1 MSVLRDIP
9 HGGRFHRPRGVDFTF
24 EEAMDATRDP
34 LILVSEREGS
44 PIRDIAV
51 GRVHVVQFAR
61 SSQLV
66 LIISMIRNF
75 IEGRE
80 NWTREAEDYLDS
92 EKNFAKSLFTILC
105 YVKRNI
111 DWSVGGKPQID
122 RESYEVLMKC
132 YDFEPFRRHWSR
144 GKKMRAVGYRNTIKF
159 YYENVNLDNQA
170 QMTHRLLREN
180 NLSYTGV
187 VN

>member
-1 MSVLRDIP
+1 
-9 HGGRFHRPRGVDFTF
+9 
-24 EEAMDATRDP
+24 MDATRDP
-34 LILVSEREGS
+34 LILVNEREGS

-92 EKNFAKSLFTILC
+92 EKKTLLKVFL
-105 YVKRNI
+105 
-111 DWSVGGKPQID
+111 P
-122 RESYEVLMKC
+122 SY
-132 YDFEPFRRHWSR
+132 
-144 GKKMRAVGYRNTIKF
+144 AT
-159 YYENVNLDNQA
+159 
-170 QMTHRLLREN
+170 
-180 NLSYTGV
+180 
-187 VN
+187 

>member
-1 MSVLRDIP
+1 MSVFSEIQ
-9 HGGRFHRPRGVDFTF
+9 HGGRFHRPRRRDFTF
-24 EEAMDATRDP
+24 EEAMDRTNDP
-34 LILVSEREGS
+34 LILVSERRGS

-51 GRVHVVQFAR
+51 GRVHVVQFVR
-61 SSQLV
+61 STQLM
-66 LIISMIRNF
+66 LIISMIKNF

-92 EKNFAKSLFTILC
+92 EKNFAKNLFAVLC

-111 DWSVGGKPQID
+111 DWSVGGKPPID
-122 RESYEVLMKC
+122 RESYEKLMEC

-144 GKKMRAVGYRNTIKF
+144 GNKMRALGYRNTVKF
-159 YYENVNLDNQA
+159 YYDTVNLDNQA
-170 QMTHRLLREN
+170 QMAHYVQRQNDLT
-180 NLSYTGV
+180 YTGF

>member
-1 MSVLRDIP
+1 MSVFREIS
-9 HGGRFHRPRGVDFTF
+9 HGGRFNRPRYHDMTF
-24 EEAMDATRDP
+24 EEAMDRTRDP

-75 IEGRE
+75 MEGRE
-80 NWTREAEDYLDS
+80 NWTREVEDYLDS

-111 DWSVGGKPQID
+111 DWSVGGKPPID

-132 YDFEPFRRHWSR
+132 YDFEPFQRH
-144 GKKMRAVGYRNTIKF
+144 
-159 YYENVNLDNQA
+159 
-170 QMTHRLLREN
+170 
-180 NLSYTGV
+180 
-187 VN
+187 